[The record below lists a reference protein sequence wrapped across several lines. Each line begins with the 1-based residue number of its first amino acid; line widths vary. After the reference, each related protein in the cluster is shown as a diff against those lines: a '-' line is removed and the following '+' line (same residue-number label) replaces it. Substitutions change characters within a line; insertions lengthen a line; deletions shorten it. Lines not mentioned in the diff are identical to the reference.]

1 MDSIFNSYLDLYT
14 LKILIPSMILIL
26 FVLFLAGY
34 GVAKLKML
42 MSIDHES
49 VGYQQ
54 EAEYISKR
62 GRHLARYFIR
72 AYVITVLA
80 IGAALILMAQKPPV
94 ALNPELVAK
103 NIMPDGSVC
112 VAGDEC
118 AEAPTAVADTEM
130 VAAATSDGALPG
142 KAKYAGCMACHGADG
157 SGGVGPALKG
167 REASYIIDRLNAYK
181 AKETVGPSS
190 SLMWGQAAGLSD
202 TDISELADYI
212 STL

>member
-1 MDSIFNSYLDLYT
+1 
-14 LKILIPSMILIL
+14 
-26 FVLFLAGY
+26 
-34 GVAKLKML
+34 
-42 MSIDHES
+42 
-49 VGYQQ
+49 
-54 EAEYISKR
+54 
-62 GRHLARYFIR
+62 
-72 AYVITVLA
+72 
-80 IGAALILMAQKPPV
+80 MAQKPPA

-103 NIMPDGSVC
+103 NIMPDGSVS

-130 VAAATSDGALPG
+130 VAAATSEGALPG

>member
-1 MDSIFNSYLDLYT
+1 MDSILSSYLDLYT

-26 FVLFLAGY
+26 FVIFMAAY
-34 GVAKLKML
+34 GIAKLRML
-42 MSIDHES
+42 MRIDHGS

-54 EAEYISKR
+54 EAEYIAKR

-80 IGAALILMAQKPPV
+80 IVAGVIIVSQKQPDT
-94 ALNPELVAK
+94 LNPELVAK
-103 NIMPDGSVC
+103 NIQPDGSVC
-112 VAGDEC
+112 IVGEEC
-118 AEAPTAVADTEM
+118 AEAPAQSKEIEM
-130 VAAATSDGALPG
+130 VVATANEDSLPG
-142 KAKYAGCMACHGADG
+142 KPKYAGCVACHAADG

-167 REASYIIDRLNAYK
+167 RDAAYIIDRLNAYK
-181 AKETVGPSS
+181 AKETIGPSS

-202 TDISELADYI
+202 ADISDLAEYI

>member
-1 MDSIFNSYLDLYT
+1 MESLFNSYLDLYT

-42 MSIDHES
+42 MSIDHET

-54 EAEYISKR
+54 EAEYIAKR

-80 IGAALILMAQKPPV
+80 IGAGLILASQKPPT
-94 ALNPELVAK
+94 ALNTELVAQ
-103 NIMPDGSVC
+103 NIQPDGSVC
-112 VAGDEC
+112 LVGDTC
-118 AEAPTAVADTEM
+118 ADAVSATEQNEM
-130 VAAATSDGALPG
+130 VVTTASAESLAGE
-142 KAKYAGCMACHGADG
+142 AKYAGCIACHAADG

-167 REASYIIDRLNAYK
+167 RDAAYIIDRLNAYK
-181 AKETVGPSS
+181 AQETIGPSS

-202 TDISELADYI
+202 VDISDLAQYI

>member
-1 MDSIFNSYLDLYT
+1 MESIFNSYLDLYT

-42 MSIDHES
+42 MSIDHQS

-54 EAEYISKR
+54 EAEYIAKR

-103 NIMPDGSVC
+103 NIIPDGSVC
-112 VAGDEC
+112 LAGDEC
-118 AEAPTAVADTEM
+118 AQAPVSSTESEM
-130 VAAATSDGALPG
+130 VVAAADEGLPG

-167 REASYIIDRLNAYK
+167 RDAGYIIDRLNAYK

-202 TDISELADYI
+202 TDISDLAEYI